1 MRAAYN
7 DVVWAAVTTTKKYTT
22 CNQQAGKLTDKH
34 ITTTRKPARN
44 PARIAQ
50 VADLISIKL
59 YMHNI
64 RPNANEV
71 EEVHKSCAS
80 IAGVLARLLAA
91 DVSSV

>member
-64 RPNANEV
+64 RPMLMRLKRFTRV
-71 EEVHKSCAS
+71 VQ
-80 IAGVLARLLAA
+80 VLQEFLPAYWQLM
-91 DVSSV
+91 